1 MQPSILQELNEM
13 ISDIEKELNSL
24 DKRTKKLIANNV
36 YSLGSNYLKTVD
48 ASKQNKFYAFVI
60 KKSFFFNKISF
71 ELMSSDELSILVNS
85 KYDDYKI
92 YKNKELLNIFDEES
106 LVKIK
111 YFLLSFGVME
121 N

>member
-1 MQPSILQELNEM
+1 
-13 ISDIEKELNSL
+13 
-24 DKRTKKLIANNV
+24 
-36 YSLGSNYLKTVD
+36 
-48 ASKQNKFYAFVI
+48 
-60 KKSFFFNKISF
+60 
-71 ELMSSDELSILVNS
+71 MSSEELPILVNA

>member
-1 MQPSILQELNEM
+1 MQSILQELNEM
-13 ISDIEKELNSL
+13 ISDIEKEMNSL

-71 ELMSSDELSILVNS
+71 ELMSSEELPILVNS

>member
-1 MQPSILQELNEM
+1 MILQELNEM

-36 YSLGSNYLKTVD
+36 YSLGSNYLKTID
-48 ASKQNKFYAFVI
+48 ASKQNRFYAFVI

-71 ELMSSDELSILVNS
+71 ELMSSDDLPFIIN